1 RALYWLAVVLPDRVT
16 KPLIQVIEYLMHV
29 LSIVISSKQA
39 LPHEAFRDPA
49 RRPLVEAAAPDHTI
63 KDRQNPDQD
72 LDVPAL
78 HRVRHG
84 DSRII
89 SHDTT
94 MPTPTV
100 CAFGRAGCGR
110 LIVAIPFTPAPPG
123 ARRAAPPARGPQGSF
138 DRLWL
143 DYAVGKVTCREAS
156 TNRRKALADGRP
168 GLTGEV
174 E

>member
-49 RRPLVEAAAPDHTI
+49 RHPLVEAAAPDHTI

-94 MPTPTV
+94 MPAPTV
-100 CAFGRAGCGR
+100 RRTRPGGIDRT
-110 LIVAIPFTPAPPG
+110 LIASAQPSPPVDGSIDQCPADVCLWVVVPGDGPAAPPG
-123 ARRAAPPARGPQGSF
+123 TLNSDLQQVLRIGLVAPGQQ
-138 DRLWL
+138 
-143 DYAVGKVTCREAS
+143 
-156 TNRRKALADGRP
+156 
-168 GLTGEV
+168 
-174 E
+174 